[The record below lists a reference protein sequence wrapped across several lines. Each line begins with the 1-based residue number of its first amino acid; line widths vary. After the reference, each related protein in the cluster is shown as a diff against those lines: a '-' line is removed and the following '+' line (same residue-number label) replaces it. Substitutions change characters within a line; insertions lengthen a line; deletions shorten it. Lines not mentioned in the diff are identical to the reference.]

1 MSAPIPEGDGTGLT
15 AAGCAARRARLW
27 DALPDRCDVL
37 VLADPAHLVYFANYV
52 PSPFAFRTNES
63 GALLLLEP
71 GRATLVADDMMGPF
85 VAKAHVDDTFAPTWY
100 DGDKTPDPRRTQ
112 LVESVLVRLAEGG
125 ARRVGVDEATV
136 PAGVVEGL
144 RQVHPSVEVADLGP
158 IVGPMR
164 RAKDPDELAVIAR
177 AIRAGEAAHARAL
190 AEVRPGMT
198 ELDACLLVQRAAQ
211 ESLGEPAII
220 YGDFASGPRT
230 WEDKGGP
237 PTSRVI
243 EEGDLLLLDFSVIV
257 GGYRGDFTNTFVVGG
272 APTARQRELFEACVN
287 ALRVAE
293 SKLAPG
299 VPAREVDAAVRKLFG
314 LLGFE
319 KAFPHHTGHGI
330 GLGHPE
336 APFFV
341 PHSSDTL
348 QVGDVV
354 TVEPGLYV
362 DGIGGMRFERNYVI
376 TESGFR
382 NLTNHEIRI
391 QQ

>member
-1 MSAPIPEGDGTGLT
+1 MNTLPEGDGTGLT

-27 DALPDRCDVL
+27 AALPEPCDTL

-63 GALLLLEP
+63 GAVLILEHDK
-71 GRATLVADDMMGPF
+71 ATLVADDMLGPY
-85 VAKAHVDDTFAPTWY
+85 VAKAHVDARFAPTWY
-100 DGDKTPDPRRTQ
+100 DGDRTPASRRNQ
-112 LVESVLVRLAEGG
+112 LIESALDRLEDRSGHKI
-125 ARRVGVDEATV
+125 GVDAATV
-136 PAGVVEGL
+136 PAGITMGL
-144 RQVHPSVEVADLGP
+144 RQAHPGLEIVDLGP
-158 IVGPMR
+158 IAGPMR
-164 RAKDPDELAVIAR
+164 RAKGPDEIAVIRR
-177 AIRAGEAAHARAL
+177 AIRAGEAAHKRAL
-190 AEVRPGMT
+190 AEIRPGMT

-230 WEDKGGP
+230 WQDKGGP

-257 GGYRGDFTNTFVVGG
+257 SGYRGDFTNTFAVGG
-272 APTARQRELFEACVN
+272 GPNPRQRELFEACAK
-287 ALRVAE
+287 ALKVAE
-293 SKLAPG
+293 SKLSPG
-299 VPAREVDAAVRKLFG
+299 TPAREVDAAVRKLFG

-319 KAFPHHTGHGI
+319 NHFPHHTGHGI

-336 APFFV
+336 APFFT
-341 PHSSDTL
+341 PNSSDTL

-362 DGIGGMRFERNYVI
+362 EEIGGMRYERNYLI
-376 TESGFR
+376 TESGFE
-382 NLTNHEIRI
+382 NLTQHEIRI